1 MRLKHQSHLA
11 YCTNV
16 HPGNDWEQTFHSLQH
31 DVLAVRQ
38 NVCPQDE
45 YAIGLR
51 LSASAAH
58 ELSSPQ
64 TLTQFK
70 RWLDANRCYV
80 FTINGF
86 PYGDFHG
93 TRVKEGA
100 YRPDW
105 TTPDRLEYTKRL
117 FDLLVD
123 LAPNATAASVS
134 TVPGS
139 FKSFIQ
145 TPDQIQAINS
155 NLYQLYQHIETLS
168 EKRDIDLHLGLEPE
182 PFCLFETTAET
193 LQFFDQFLASR
204 PDADRIRQRI
214 GVNYDTCHLALQ
226 YENAH
231 ESLARYATENI
242 RISKIHLSSA
252 LKVRDLSPAA
262 LAQLETYCEPT
273 YLHQVITKSRS
284 ELAREPKTQDL
295 IIHPSSSYPDLPE
308 ALAARRSGQD
318 TAEEWRIHFHI
329 PLHAEPAPPLL
340 STSDHL
346 LDTLDYIAANPD
358 TCHHFEME
366 TYTWAVMPDQLHTSS
381 VVDQIT
387 REYQWLL
394 PQLKK
399 RQLLPQPQSQPQSQP
414 SS

>member
-1 MRLKHQSHLA
+1 MRLHNQSHLA

-51 LSASAAH
+51 LSASAAN
-58 ELSSPQ
+58 ELSRPQ

-70 RWLDANRCYV
+70 RWLETNRCYV

-105 TTPDRLEYTKRL
+105 TSPDRLEYTKRL
-117 FDLLVD
+117 FDLLTD
-123 LAPNATAASVS
+123 LAPKDVAASVS

-145 TPDQIQAINS
+145 TPDQIQAIND
-155 NLYQLYQHIETLS
+155 NLYQVYQHIEALS
-168 EKRDIDLHLGLEPE
+168 EKHDIDLHLGLEPE
-182 PFCLFETTAET
+182 PLCLFETTTET
-193 LQFFDQFLASR
+193 LQFFDQFLAPR
-204 PDADRIRQRI
+204 PDSARIRQRI

-226 YENAH
+226 YENAQ
-231 ESLARYATENI
+231 ESLARYASEKI

-262 LAQLETYCEPT
+262 LDQLETYCEPT
-273 YLHQVITKSRS
+273 YLHQVITKGRS
-284 ELAREPKTQDL
+284 EQSRVRISSPLHHSSL
-295 IIHPSSSYPDLPE
+295 IIHPSSSSYPDLPQ

-329 PLHAEPAPPLL
+329 PLHAEPIPPLL

-346 LDTLDYIAANPD
+346 LDTLDYIAANPE
-358 TCHHFEME
+358 TCQHFEME
-366 TYTWAVMPDQLHTSS
+366 TYTWAVMPDQLHTTN

-394 PQLKK
+394 PQLQK
-399 RQLLPQPQSQPQSQP
+399 RQLLPQSQS
-414 SS
+414 